1 MEDSNIEL
9 VTDKSMY
16 ELVMEFINNDIVI
29 KDIEQINNDLEKI
42 FIESVN

>member
-1 MEDSNIEL
+1 MNNSG
-9 VTDKSMY
+9 
-16 ELVMEFINNDIVI
+16 LVMEFINNDIVI